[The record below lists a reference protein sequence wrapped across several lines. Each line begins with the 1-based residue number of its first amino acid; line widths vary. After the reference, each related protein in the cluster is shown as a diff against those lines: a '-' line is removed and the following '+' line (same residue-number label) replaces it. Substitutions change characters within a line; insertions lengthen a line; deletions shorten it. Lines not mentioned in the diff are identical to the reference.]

1 MRKLNPKLIS
11 KLTKDAY
18 RLRST
23 CLSSL
28 LGCRGIDRQSGI
40 TLSLSKRQKRVKY
53 IEWGTTKR
61 KGVVLR
67 EATFCG
73 VLLCIPKCHASAHS
87 DTCLVYPISR
97 VEQRLFETPLFIIG

>member
-28 LGCRGIDRQSGI
+28 LSCMGIDRQNRI
-40 TLSLSKRQKRVKY
+40 TLSLSKRQRRVKY
-53 IEWGTTKR
+53 VEWDATKR

-73 VLLCIPKCHASAHS
+73 VLLCTGATMLQHIRANA
-87 DTCLVYPISR
+87 
-97 VEQRLFETPLFIIG
+97 